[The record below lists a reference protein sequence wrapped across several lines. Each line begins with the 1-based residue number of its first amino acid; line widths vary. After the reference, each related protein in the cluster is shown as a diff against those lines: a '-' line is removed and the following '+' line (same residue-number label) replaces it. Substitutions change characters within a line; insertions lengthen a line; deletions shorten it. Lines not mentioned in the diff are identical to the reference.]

1 MPIHG
6 TIQLKS
12 EEMKTWLTG
21 KLKDSAMIEKLQSK
35 AVEAGN
41 AITSRVE
48 NSVVLG
54 KVNDTIGDGKEWLG
68 SKLDS
73 SEVYNA
79 MHGKLEK
86 GIEGAFESVIS
97 RRKNQPKSL
106 VAVGAGV
113 TDIDA
118 LIARYARENAT
129 ISGAA
134 GLIPG
139 PWGMVAVV
147 PEIAAVIKN
156 QIEMVYDIGVAN
168 GKQAQITKE
177 LLAGIV
183 MSAIGTSASSLLV
196 MHGSKVL
203 VKRSSLRVFQKIV
216 SMLAGKVT
224 QQAVK
229 ASISKWLPIVGAA
242 FMAWLSAHLTNKIG
256 KLADEVF
263 SKEIEITDVEVSE
276 TEIFSEA
283 SADAFEEPSSPSPGV
298 GASKIN

>member
-1 MPIHG
+1 
-6 TIQLKS
+6 
-12 EEMKTWLTG
+12 MKTWLTG
-21 KLKDSAMIEKLQSK
+21 KLKESALIEKLHSK
-35 AVEAGN
+35 AAEASE
-41 AITSRVE
+41 AVTSSIE
-48 NSVVLG
+48 NSAVLG

-68 SKLDS
+68 AKLDS

-79 MHGKLEK
+79 MHSKLER

-97 RRKNQPKSL
+97 GRQGKPKSL
-106 VAVGAGV
+106 AVVGTSAGV
-113 TDIDA
+113 ANVDA
-118 LIARYARENAT
+118 LIARCARDNAT

-168 GKQAQITKE
+168 GKEAQITKE

-183 MSAIGTSASSLLV
+183 MSAIGTGATGLLV

-242 FMAWLSAHLTNKIG
+242 FMAWLSAHLTTKIG
-256 KLADEVF
+256 KLANEVF
-263 SKEIEITDVEVSE
+263 SKEIEISDVEVSE
-276 TEIFSEA
+276 SEILSEA
-283 SADAFEEPSSPSPGV
+283 SADVFEPS
-298 GASKIN
+298 ASSFSDMGEAKK

>member
-1 MPIHG
+1 
-6 TIQLKS
+6 
-12 EEMKTWLTG
+12 MKTWLAG
-21 KLKDSAMIEKLQSK
+21 KLKGSALVEKLHSK
-35 AVEAGN
+35 AAEASG
-41 AITSRVE
+41 AVTTKIE

-54 KVNDTIGDGKEWLG
+54 KFNETIGDGKEWLG
-68 SKLDS
+68 AKLDS
-73 SEVYNA
+73 SDVYNA
-79 MHGKLEK
+79 MHSKLER

-97 RRKNQPKSL
+97 KRQGQPKSL
-106 VAVGAGV
+106 AVVSVGGTAV
-113 TDIDA
+113 KVDA
-118 LIARYARENAT
+118 LIARCARDNAT

-134 GLIPG
+134 GLVPG

-156 QIEMVYDIGVAN
+156 QIEMVYDIGVAY
-168 GKQAQITKE
+168 GKEDQITKE

-183 MSAIGTSASSLLV
+183 MSAIGSSAASLLV

-203 VKRSSLRVFQKIV
+203 VKQSSLRVFQKIV

-224 QQAVK
+224 QQAIK

-263 SKEIEITDVEVSE
+263 SKEIEITDTEVSE
-276 TEIFSEA
+276 AEILSDAIEDE
-283 SADAFEEPSSPSPGV
+283 SAQPISSDPD
-298 GASKIN
+298 KH